1 MGSRRATVARKDPLA
16 PLHVIKRLTVGPV
29 RLEGARV
36 RARYA
41 VTMRDGTERATDFI
55 YRFEEGVFHPDDPVG
70 ENLAAMLAAQPALNY
85 GLFADEIRF
94 IGPYDRRD
102 VTFLREMAA
111 NTACEIYVKKFLE
124 PNPFLTGRAGRL
136 PFVKRSAYLRATI
149 TVERRKPEWER
160 RPRARRADSGRARD
174 DRYVVLS
181 SGGKES
187 LLSYGLLREIT
198 KAEDDAVH
206 PVFVNES
213 GRHWYTALNSYRT
226 FVRSDHNSARVWT
239 NSDRIYG
246 FMNRLLP
253 FVRKDFAQLRAD
265 DYPIQ
270 LWTLAIF
277 LFGTLP
283 IARTRGAGRIIV
295 GDEYDTTRLASLK
308 GIKHYDGVF
317 DQSRFFDEAVTRYC
331 RDKKWGFHVLSLLRP
346 LSEMLVQKI
355 LVQRY
360 PSLQKE
366 QVSCHAAHLS
376 KGRVRPCGRCE
387 KCRRV
392 VGMLVGVGAD
402 PRRCGYTAEQ
412 IERNIRAFARGG
424 LHQEG
429 GVSQHVAWL
438 LAQAGRIRAGDYAQG
453 QIQRVPTVETLRFD
467 RTAAPRTS
475 IPSDIRPELVAIYRA
490 YTQ

>member
-1 MGSRRATVARKDPLA
+1 MND
-16 PLHVIKRLTVGPV
+16 
-29 RLEGARV
+29 GAV
-36 RARYA
+36 
-41 VTMRDGTERATDFI
+41 RATDFI
-55 YRFEEGVFHPDDPVG
+55 YRFEERVFHPDDPAS
-70 ENLAAMLAAQPALNY
+70 ENLAAILAAQPALNY
-85 GLFADEIRF
+85 GLFASEIRF
-94 IGPYDRRD
+94 IGPYDD
-102 VTFLREMAA
+102 CDQAFLQEMAA

-124 PNPFLTGRAGRL
+124 PNPFLTGPAAAL
-136 PFVKRSAYLRATI
+136 PIVKRSSYLRARI
-149 TVERRKPEWER
+149 AVERVDAEWER
-160 RPRARRADSGRARD
+160 RPQANPDGAEKTRS
-174 DRYVVLS
+174 DRYIVLS

-198 KAEDDAVH
+198 RGAENAVH

-226 FVRSDHNSARVWT
+226 LARTDHYSARVWT

-253 FVRKDFAQLRAD
+253 FVRDDFAQMRAD

-283 IARTRGAGRIIV
+283 IARKRGAGRIIV
-295 GDEYDTTRLASLK
+295 GDEYDTTRQASLA
-308 GIKHYDGVF
+308 GIKHFDGVF
-317 DQSRFFDEAVTRYC
+317 DQSRFFDKAVTRYC

-360 PSLQKE
+360 PSLQRD

-376 KGRVRPCGRCE
+376 NGRVRPCGRCE

-412 IERNIRAFARGG
+412 IQRNIEAFARGG

-438 LAQAGRIRAGDYAQG
+438 LAMAGRIREADYASG
-453 QIQRVPTVETLRFD
+453 QIKRDPTVETLRFD
-467 RTAAPRTS
+467 RVAAPRTL
-475 IPSDIRPELVAIYRA
+475 IPDDIRRKLIETYRK
-490 YTQ
+490 YTR